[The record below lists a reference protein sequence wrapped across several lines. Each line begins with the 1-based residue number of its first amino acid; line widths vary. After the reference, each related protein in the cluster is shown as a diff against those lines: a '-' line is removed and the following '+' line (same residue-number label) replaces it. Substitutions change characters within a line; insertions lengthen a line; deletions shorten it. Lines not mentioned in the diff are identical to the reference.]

1 MNKLKNIFALCIL
14 SVFAYACGN
23 SDTTPIEVFDNE
35 AQALID
41 KDSLSIFFT
50 KHYYDTAVDSVK
62 TLVAGATPLSEDA
75 NLKTMSVTENEIEYE
90 LYYYIAEPEHV
101 GTPTIDKGSPTSLDS
116 VFVKYEGFRINGTDS
131 ITPRFEIRE
140 IPIWFTLNSVIRGW
154 SYGFTN
160 FKNGDNITDN
170 GPITYENE
178 GKGILFIP
186 SGLAYGNS
194 GTTGSIRSNENLI
207 FYIRLF
213 DFVKDTDHDN
223 DGIPSWLEDPDGD
236 GDPRND
242 DTNGD
247 FFVNYLDG
255 DDDGD
260 GVATRDEDANG
271 DGNPAN
277 DFNDPDNPTLADY
290 LNPAIN

>member
-75 NLKTMSVTENEIEYE
+75 NLKTMNVTENEIEYE

-178 GKGILFIP
+178 GNGILFIP

-194 GTTGSIRSNENLI
+194 GTSGSIRSNENLI

-223 DGIPSWLEDPDGD
+223 DGVPSWLEDPDGD

-260 GVATRDEDANG
+260 GVATIDEDANG

-277 DFNDPDNPTLADY
+277 DFSDPDNPTLADY

>member
-14 SVFAYACGN
+14 SVFAYACGG

-75 NLKTMSVTENEIEYE
+75 NLKTMNVTENEIDYE

-178 GKGILFIP
+178 GNGILFIP

-194 GTTGSIRSNENLI
+194 GTSGSIRSNENLI

-223 DGIPSWLEDPDGD
+223 DGVPSWLEDPDGD

-260 GVATRDEDANG
+260 GVATIDEDANG
-271 DGNPAN
+271 DGNSAH
-277 DFNDPDNPTLADY
+277 DFSDPDNPTLADY
-290 LNPAIN
+290 LNSAIN

>member
-75 NLKTMSVTENEIEYE
+75 NLKTMNVTENEIEYE

-170 GPITYENE
+170 GPITYQNE
-178 GKGILFIP
+178 GNGILFIP

-223 DGIPSWLEDPDGD
+223 DGVPSWLEDPDGD

-260 GVATRDEDANG
+260 GVATIDEDANG

-277 DFNDPDNPTLADY
+277 DFSDPDNPTLADY

>member
-75 NLKTMSVTENEIEYE
+75 NLKTMNVTENEIEYE

-170 GPITYENE
+170 GPITYQNE
-178 GKGILFIP
+178 GNGILFIP

-194 GTTGSIRSNENLI
+194 GTSGSIRSNENLI

-223 DGIPSWLEDPDGD
+223 DGVPSWLEDPDGD

-260 GVATRDEDANG
+260 GVATIDEDANG

-277 DFNDPDNPTLADY
+277 DFSDPDNPTLADY

>member
-1 MNKLKNIFALCIL
+1 MNNLKNIFALCIL
-14 SVFAYACGN
+14 SVLAYACGD
-23 SDTTPIEVFDNE
+23 SDRTSIEVFDHE

-41 KDSLSIFFT
+41 RDSLSIFFT

-75 NLKTMSVTENEIEYE
+75 NLKTMNVTENEIDYE
-90 LYYYIAEPEHV
+90 LYYYVESV
-101 GTPTIDKGSPTSLDS
+101 GNPINEKGFPTPLDS
-116 VFVKYEGFRINGTDS
+116 IFVKYEGFRINSSDS

-140 IPIWFTLNSVIRGW
+140 TPIWFTLNSVIRGW

-160 FKNGDNITDN
+160 FKNGDNVTDN
-170 GPITYENE
+170 GPITFENG

-186 SGLAYGNS
+186 SGLAYRNS
-194 GTTGSIRSNENLI
+194 GTSGSIRSNENLI
-207 FYIRLF
+207 FYINLF

-260 GVATRDEDANG
+260 GVPTKDEDANG

-277 DFNDPDNPTLADY
+277 DFSDPNNPTLADY
-290 LNPAIN
+290 LNPDIN

>member
-75 NLKTMSVTENEIEYE
+75 NLKTMNVTENEIEYE

-255 DDDGD
+255 DDDGY

-290 LNPAIN
+290 LNPSIN

>member
-1 MNKLKNIFALCIL
+1 LYPKCFCI
-14 SVFAYACGN
+14 CMWN

-75 NLKTMSVTENEIEYE
+75 NLKTMNVTENEIDYE

-178 GKGILFIP
+178 GNGILFIP

-194 GTTGSIRSNENLI
+194 GTSGSIRSNENLI

-223 DGIPSWLEDPDGD
+223 DGVPSWLEDPDGD

-260 GVATRDEDANG
+260 GVATIDEDANG

-277 DFNDPDNPTLADY
+277 DFSDPDNPTLADY

>member
-75 NLKTMSVTENEIEYE
+75 NLKTMNVTENEIEYE

-194 GTTGSIRSNENLI
+194 GTSGSIRSNENLI

-223 DGIPSWLEDPDGD
+223 DGVPSWLEDPDGD

-260 GVATRDEDANG
+260 GVATIDEDANG

-277 DFNDPDNPTLADY
+277 DFSDPDNPTLADY

>member
-1 MNKLKNIFALCIL
+1 
-14 SVFAYACGN
+14 
-23 SDTTPIEVFDNE
+23 
-35 AQALID
+35 

-75 NLKTMSVTENEIEYE
+75 NLKTMNVTENEIEYE

-290 LNPAIN
+290 LNPSIN

>member
-75 NLKTMSVTENEIEYE
+75 NLKTMNVTENEIEYE

-160 FKNGDNITDN
+160 FKNGENITDN

>member
-75 NLKTMSVTENEIEYE
+75 NLKTMNVTENEIEYE

-154 SYGFTN
+154 SSGFTN

-290 LNPAIN
+290 LNPSIN

>member
-14 SVFAYACGN
+14 SVLAYACGD
-23 SDTTPIEVFDNE
+23 SDRTSIEVFDHE

-41 KDSLSIFFT
+41 RDSLSIFFT

-75 NLKTMSVTENEIEYE
+75 NLKTMNVTENEIDYE
-90 LYYYIAEPEHV
+90 LYYYVESV
-101 GTPTIDKGSPTSLDS
+101 GNPINEKGFPTPLDS
-116 VFVKYEGFRINGTDS
+116 IFVKYEGFRINGTDS

>member
-14 SVFAYACGN
+14 SVFAYACGG

-75 NLKTMSVTENEIEYE
+75 NLKTMNVTENEIDYE

-170 GPITYENE
+170 GPITYQNE
-178 GKGILFIP
+178 GNGILFIP

-194 GTTGSIRSNENLI
+194 GTSGSIRSNENLI

-223 DGIPSWLEDPDGD
+223 DGVPSWLEDPDGD

-260 GVATRDEDANG
+260 GVATIDEDANG

>member
-1 MNKLKNIFALCIL
+1 MNKLKNIVAFCIL
-14 SVFAYACGN
+14 SAIAYACGG
-23 SDTTPIEVFDNE
+23 SDSTAADVFDNE

-41 KDSLSIFFT
+41 KDSLSTFFT

-62 TLVAGATPLSEDA
+62 ALVAGATPLSEDE
-75 NLKTMSVTENEIEYE
+75 NLMTMNVTENEIDYE
-90 LYYYIAEPEHV
+90 LYYYVASEEDY
-101 GTPTIDKGSPTSLDS
+101 GTPMIDKGSPTSLDS
-116 VFVKYEGFRINGTDS
+116 IFVKYEGFRINDTDS

-140 IPIWFTLNSVIRGW
+140 TPIWFTLNSVIRGW

-160 FKNGDNITDN
+160 FKNGDNVTDN
-170 GPITYENE
+170 GPITFDNG

-194 GTTGSIRSNENLI
+194 GTSGSIRSNENLI

-213 DFVKDTDHDN
+213 DFIKDTDHDN

-260 GVATRDEDANG
+260 GVATKDEDANG

-277 DFNDPDNPTLADY
+277 DFSDPENPTLADY
-290 LNPAIN
+290 LNPEIK

>member
-75 NLKTMSVTENEIEYE
+75 NLKTMNVTENEIEYE

-140 IPIWFTLNSVIRGW
+140 IPQ
-154 SYGFTN
+154 
-160 FKNGDNITDN
+160 
-170 GPITYENE
+170 
-178 GKGILFIP
+178 
-186 SGLAYGNS
+186 
-194 GTTGSIRSNENLI
+194 
-207 FYIRLF
+207 
-213 DFVKDTDHDN
+213 HHQ
-223 DGIPSWLEDPDGD
+223 
-236 GDPRND
+236 
-242 DTNGD
+242 
-247 FFVNYLDG
+247 
-255 DDDGD
+255 
-260 GVATRDEDANG
+260 
-271 DGNPAN
+271 
-277 DFNDPDNPTLADY
+277 
-290 LNPAIN
+290 